1 MSRPSTSGGG
11 PATQGKRGLAA
22 FTRLAGLTDAAAL
35 LDLGLPLG
43 QSDIMQSH
51 GLTDLQVNGYAG
63 VDFNDVGLTAPGLDH
78 ALEAMRRSN
87 VTHCLPTLITA
98 DEATLAA
105 RLAALDNAVASSRLG
120 GMMVPGFHLEGPFL
134 NPAPGYAG
142 CHPPGAMIAPDP
154 GVLERLCKGLRR
166 PILLLTLAPERPGAM
181 PLIGWA
187 RSRGMVVAMGH
198 SAADAAVT
206 ARAAEAGATLST
218 HLGNALAQPQPK
230 FLNPLMA
237 QLGED
242 RLSAS
247 FIADGIHI
255 PAGVLKVLIRGK
267 TARRSILVT
276 DATAAAAAAFG
287 LYGFAGMTIEHTP
300 DGAVRVPGS
309 ATLAGSALCLDQA
322 VRNVVAWK
330 LADVAAALGMAST
343 NPNALL
349 GPALAYHG
357 IALAR
362 TEVEWTEALRPAGV
376 PGASTQG

>member
-1 MSRPSTSGGG
+1 
-11 PATQGKRGLAA
+11 
-22 FTRLAGLTDAAAL
+22 
-35 LDLGLPLG
+35 
-43 QSDIMQSH
+43 MQSH

-63 VDFNDVGLTAPGLDH
+63 VDFNDAGLSAQGLDH

-87 VTHCLPTLITA
+87 VTRCLPTLISA

-105 RLAALDNAVASSRLG
+105 RLAALDAAVAASRLG
-120 GMMVPGFHLEGPFL
+120 GLMVPGFHLEGPFL

-142 CHPPGAMIAPDP
+142 CHPPAAMIAPDP
-154 GVLERLCKGLRR
+154 GVLERLGKALRR
-166 PILLLTLAPERPGAM
+166 PILLLTLAPERPGAV
-181 PLIGWA
+181 PLIRWA

-206 ARAAEAGATLST
+206 ARAAEAGVALST
-218 HLGNALAQPQPK
+218 HLGNGLAQPQPK

-237 QLGED
+237 QLAED

-276 DATAAAAAAFG
+276 DATAAAGAGFG
-287 LYGFAGMTIEHTP
+287 VYGFAGMTIEHAP

-309 ATLAGSALCLDQA
+309 TTLAGSALCLDQA

-330 LADVAAALGMAST
+330 LADAATALGMAST

-362 TEVEWTEALRPAGV
+362 TEVEWTAELRPVGAPWVSAG
-376 PGASTQG
+376 QG